1 MSVQGNKVKK
11 AVKRPSFKVA
21 MIPIV
26 FMIMA
31 LYVGIARFGLDPHVP
46 LLLSGVVAAIVAL
59 WLGYSWED
67 IESSFLDTIRLSLQA
82 IVILLIIGAIIGSW
96 IAAGIVP
103 TMIYYGLG
111 LLSPGYFLVSACA
124 ISCVVALASGNAWT
138 AAGTIGIAI
147 MGIGQ
152 GLGVDLAMV
161 AGAVIS
167 GVYFGD
173 KVSPLSETTNMAP
186 GITGAE
192 LFEHIKHMMF
202 TTIPALLIAL
212 VIYTILGL
220 QFSETQS
227 SIAEV
232 QTLQKQLSDIFV
244 ISPWLLL
251 APAAVILM
259 MIFKMPAIPGLT
271 IGSLIGVA
279 FAIGFQG
286 MGTGDAFS
294 VMYYGFSKE
303 VGIEVVGNL
312 LNNGGME
319 SMMYTV
325 ALILIAMSFGGI
337 LEKAGILEAIVVA
350 LLSFAKRTG
359 SLIMATVGTCISA
372 NVIACDQYLSI
383 ILPGRMYSKAYKDRN
398 LHPKNLS
405 RTLEDAGTMT
415 SPLVPWNTCGAFMFA
430 TLGVSAFSYAPYAF
444 LNLIS
449 PIVAVIYGYANFKIE
464 YLSDEDEQSQESAF
478 ATDREATEEA
488 K

>member
-1 MSVQGNKVKK
+1 MNGKFNKK
-11 AVKRPSFKVA
+11 AVKTPSLKVA
-21 MIPIV
+21 MIPIA
-26 FMIMA
+26 FMIVS
-31 LYVGIARFGLDPHVP
+31 LYVGIAEFGLDPHVP
-46 LLLSGVVAAIVAL
+46 LLLSAVVATIVAL
-59 WLGYSWED
+59 WLGHTWND
-67 IESSFLDTIRLSLQA
+67 IETSFLNTIRLSMQA
-82 IVILLIIGAIIGSW
+82 VIILLIIGAIIGTW

-103 TMIYYGLG
+103 TMIYYGLS
-111 LLSPGYFLVSACA
+111 LLSPTYFLVSACA
-124 ISCVVALASGNAWT
+124 ISAVVALASGNAWT

-192 LFEHIKHMMF
+192 LFEHIKHMMY
-202 TTIPALLIAL
+202 TTIPALVIAL
-212 VIYTILGL
+212 ILYTILGL

-232 QTLQKQLSDIFV
+232 QALQNQLNDIFV

-251 APAAVILM
+251 APVAVIVM
-259 MIFKMPAIPGLT
+259 MVFKMPAIPGLT
-271 IGSLIGVA
+271 IGALIGVV

-286 MGTGDAFS
+286 VAPGEALS

-303 VGIEVVGNL
+303 VGIEVVDNL

-337 LEKAGILEAIVVA
+337 LEKAGILEAIVLA
-350 LLSFAKRTG
+350 LLSYAKKTG
-359 SLIMATVGTCISA
+359 SLIATTVATCVAA
-372 NVIACDQYLSI
+372 NIIACDQYLAI

-405 RTLEDAGTMT
+405 RTIEDAGTMT

-430 TLGVSAFSYAPYAF
+430 TLGVSALSYAPFAF
-444 LNLIS
+444 LSLIS
-449 PIVAVIYGYANFKIE
+449 PIIAVIYGYLNIKIE
-464 YLSDEDEQSQESAF
+464 YLPEKESDMNIEFQSKRSAQ
-478 ATDREATEEA
+478 A
-488 K
+488 

>member
-1 MSVQGNKVKK
+1 MNENKKV
-11 AVKRPSFKVA
+11 VKRPSLKVA

-26 FMIMA
+26 FMIVS
-31 LYVGIARFGLDPHVP
+31 LYFGISRFELDPHIP
-46 LLLSGVVAAIVAL
+46 LLLSGVVATIVAL
-59 WLGYSWED
+59 WLGHSWND
-67 IESSFLDTIRLSLQA
+67 IETSFLNTIRLSLQA
-82 IVILLIIGAIIGSW
+82 VMILLIIGAIIGSW

-103 TMIYYGLG
+103 TMIYYGLD
-111 LLSPGYFLVSACA
+111 LLSPQYFLVSACA

-186 GITGAE
+186 GITGAD
-192 LFEHIKHMMF
+192 LFEHIKHMMY
-202 TTIPALLIAL
+202 TTIPALLISL
-212 VIYTILGL
+212 IIYTFIGL
-220 QFSETQS
+220 RFTESGS
-227 SIAEV
+227 SISEV
-232 QTLQKQLSDIFV
+232 QALQNQLGNIFN

-251 APAAVILM
+251 APAAVIVM
-259 MIFKMPAIPGLT
+259 MVFKMPAIPGLT
-271 IGSLIGVA
+271 IGAVIGVL

-286 MGTGDAFS
+286 MAIGDALN
-294 VMYYGFSKE
+294 VMYYGFSKD
-303 VGIEVVGNL
+303 VGIEVVDNL

-350 LLSFAKRTG
+350 LLSFARKTG
-359 SLIMATVGTCISA
+359 SLIATTVATCIAA
-372 NVIACDQYLSI
+372 NIIACDQYLSI
-383 ILPGRMYSKAYKDRN
+383 ILPGRMYSKAYEDRN

-430 TLGVSAFSYAPYAF
+430 TLGVSALSYAPFAF
-444 LNLIS
+444 LCILS
-449 PIVAVIYGYANFKIE
+449 PIIAVIYGYLNFKIE
-464 YLSDEDEQSQESAF
+464 YLPEKSESTKMNLEFSEKKRA
-478 ATDREATEEA
+478 EA
-488 K
+488 

>member
-1 MSVQGNKVKK
+1 MNENDEKRKIKK
-11 AVKRPSFKVA
+11 PSIKVA

-26 FMIMA
+26 FMVVS
-31 LYVGIARFGLDPHVP
+31 LFLGISMYGLDPHIP
-46 LLLSGVVAAIVAL
+46 LLLSGMVATMIAM
-59 WLGYSWED
+59 WLGHSWND
-67 IESSFLDTIRLSLQA
+67 IERSFLNTIRLSLQA
-82 IVILLIIGAIIGSW
+82 VIILIIIGSIIGAW

-103 TMIYYGLG
+103 TMIYYGLE
-111 LLSPGYFLVSACA
+111 LLSPSYFLVSACA

-186 GITGAE
+186 GITGVE
-192 LFEHIKHMMF
+192 LFEHIKHMMY
-202 TTIPALLIAL
+202 TTVPALIIAL
-212 VIYTILGL
+212 ILYTIIGL
-220 QFSETQS
+220 QLSDGHS

-232 QTLQKQLSDIFV
+232 QTLQNQLSELFI

-251 APAAVILM
+251 APMAVIGM
-259 MIFKMPAIPGLT
+259 MIFKVPAIPGLT
-271 IGSLIGVA
+271 IGSLIGVL
-279 FAIGFQG
+279 FAMGFQSMDIG
-286 MGTGDAFS
+286 EAFN
-294 VMYYGFSKE
+294 VMYYGYSKD
-303 VGIEVVGNL
+303 VGIEIIDNL

-350 LLSFAKRTG
+350 LLSFAKKTG
-359 SLIMATVGTCISA
+359 SLIATTVATCIAA

-383 ILPGRMYSKAYKDRN
+383 ILPGRMYAKAYHDRN

-415 SPLVPWNTCGAFMFA
+415 SPLVPWNTCGAFMYA
-430 TLGVSAFSYAPYAF
+430 TLGVSALSYAPFAF
-444 LNLIS
+444 LCILS
-449 PIVAVIYGYANFKIE
+449 PIIAIIYGYTNVKIE
-464 YLSDEDEQSQESAF
+464 YLPENKLKKNKNSDLKMKK
-478 ATDREATEEA
+478 RIEA
-488 K
+488 